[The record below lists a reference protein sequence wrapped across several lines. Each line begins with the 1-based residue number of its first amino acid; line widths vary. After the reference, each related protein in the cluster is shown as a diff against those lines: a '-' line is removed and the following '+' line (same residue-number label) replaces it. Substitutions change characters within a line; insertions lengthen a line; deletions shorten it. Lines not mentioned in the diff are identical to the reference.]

1 MSLKEQILN
10 DMKSAMRE
18 KQASKLES
26 IRMLRAAIQRKEVD
40 DQTEI
45 HDEDVLA
52 IVQKMI
58 KQSQDA
64 IKQFTD
70 GDRADLANKE
80 QLHVDNLKVMPQVKV
95 KNDEPFDVILR
106 RFRRS
111 CEKAGIFTEMRRREF
126 YEKPTSVRKRKGAAA
141 KKREMKRAS
150 RGRIRTTR
158 LY

>member
-80 QLHVDNLKVMPQVKV
+80 QLHVDNLKGYLPEQLS
-95 KNDEPFDVILR
+95 EEDV
-106 RFRRS
+106 
-111 CEKAGIFTEMRRREF
+111 
-126 YEKPTSVRKRKGAAA
+126 AAA
-141 KKREMKRAS
+141 VDTAITQTDAQSMKDMGKVMGRVKGKVAGRADMGAVS
-150 RGRIRTTR
+150 GKIKT
-158 LY
+158 LLS